1 MQTYNNSV
9 VLKFDDNTTGN
20 ADSGAPVTVRVAS
33 VVPGSGALA
42 TIYDNQGTQIL
53 NPLTTDT
60 DGNYSFKAAD
70 GVYDIVVRED
80 QASQYIIQN
89 ETLDGSLSIVTQRTT
104 AELVSSTTV
113 FDISYVVTTSG
124 SGAAGDGGSSSWLQ
138 NGVVGQTPG
147 QSPIDLGLNLLND
160 GNGDQWGV
168 IRGQTIDFTAIQF
181 FPLPFGGEG
190 PGSYTYTTNGFKKVI
205 TSKSTEWNNILDRH
219 RLQVIAHRGFMTTY
233 PQNTMIAFTSAI
245 NSGASALECDVQ
257 VTSDGVPVVF
267 HDDTVD
273 SLTNGTGA
281 ISALTLVQV
290 QSLTFDSTVGT
301 ILSLTRIPTFADV
314 LNYCKT
320 AGIELYPEIKRF
332 RTRADIQLMV
342 DDVESA
348 NMEFQTFFQ
357 SFSIDDLIFLR
368 GINKNVALGLTANE
382 SVQATYESLIDSV
395 AAIDGNLIYWQR
407 ATLLSNPAIVTYAN
421 SKGLDVVAWT
431 VNEFNDAKLLMLIG
445 VNKIMSNINIEVI

>member
-1 MQTYNNSV
+1 MQTY
-9 VLKFDDNTTGN
+9 TTGN

-53 NPLTTDT
+53 NPLTTDA

-160 GNGDQWGV
+160 GNGDQWGL

-181 FPLPFGGEG
+181 FPLAE
-190 PGSYTYTTNGFKKVI
+190 KAQDLI
-205 TSKSTEWNNILDRH
+205 
-219 RLQVIAHRGFMTTY
+219 
-233 PQNTMIAFTSAI
+233 
-245 NSGASALECDVQ
+245 
-257 VTSDGVPVVF
+257 
-267 HDDTVD
+267 
-273 SLTNGTGA
+273 
-281 ISALTLVQV
+281 LTL
-290 QSLTFDSTVGT
+290 
-301 ILSLTRIPTFADV
+301 
-314 LNYCKT
+314 
-320 AGIELYPEIKRF
+320 
-332 RTRADIQLMV
+332 
-342 DDVESA
+342 
-348 NMEFQTFFQ
+348 QT
-357 SFSIDDLIFLR
+357 DL
-368 GINKNVALGLTANE
+368 K
-382 SVQATYESLIDSV
+382 
-395 AAIDGNLIYWQR
+395 
-407 ATLLSNPAIVTYAN
+407 
-421 SKGLDVVAWT
+421 K
-431 VNEFNDAKLLMLIG
+431 
-445 VNKIMSNINIEVI
+445 